1 MGTIG
6 KDFKFKL
13 IKNFLNENEIHLL
26 DNYCKI
32 KHRIHDKFDYTP
44 EDLILSPNADT
55 MFYSDPIM
63 ESLMLTKQKLMEE
76 ETNKKLLPTYSY
88 WRMYTY
94 GSQLKK
100 HKDRPSCE
108 ISATVHISGKSNN
121 FPIYMGENEI
131 HTEPGDAIIYKGI
144 EIEHWRNTLDQDFQ
158 CQVFLHYVNQNGPY
172 KDFKFDKRNKI

>member
-1 MGTIG
+1 MDEI
-6 KDFKFKL
+6 KFKK
-13 IKNFLNENEIHLL
+13 IKNFLSKEEIELL
-26 DNYCKI
+26 TNYSERLHKNYLTNP
-32 KHRIHDKFDYTP
+32 KASFDTGQTS
-44 EDLILSPNADT
+44 DLGLYAEPL
-55 MFYSDPIM
+55 F
-63 ESLMLTKQKLMEE
+63 ESLLLCKQTIIEK
-76 ETNKKLLPTYSY
+76 ETNLKVFPTYSY

-144 EIEHWRNTLDQDFQ
+144 EIEHWRNTLNQDFQ